1 MIIAYSINF
10 INVHYQILLVPL
22 FKLSRYD
29 TVEVIY
35 MTFQFNVTQEVL
47 DLGVKVKAV
56 VIEGIDNTTIS
67 PEYLAYR
74 KEAIQQLQKKY
85 EGINAKQEPIV
96 QGFYTLHDQVGVR
109 RRKNPP
115 ASETLIKLLQKRN
128 DLPSINKLVDIYNI
142 ISTDT
147 ELALGAHDIDKID
160 GNVTLRI
167 QDGTE
172 RFIPL
177 GSNEPQPVK
186 AGEYSYIDDS
196 SEIIC
201 HLEIRQVNKT
211 LVDENSKNI
220 YFIIQGNEVTPSSLL
235 DETAQKL
242 IDRVTQFCGG
252 QGQIIY

>member
-22 FKLSRYD
+22 CNLSRYD
-29 TVEVIY
+29 TVKVIY

>member
-1 MIIAYSINF
+1 
-10 INVHYQILLVPL
+10 
-22 FKLSRYD
+22 
-29 TVEVIY
+29 

-160 GNVTLRI
+160 GNVTLQI

>member
-1 MIIAYSINF
+1 
-10 INVHYQILLVPL
+10 
-22 FKLSRYD
+22 
-29 TVEVIY
+29 
-35 MTFQFNVTQEVL
+35 MTFQFNVTKEVL

-56 VIEGIDNTTIS
+56 VIEGIDNTS
-67 PEYLAYR
+67 LSSDYLAYR
-74 KEAIQQLQKKY
+74 KEAIQQLQQKY
-85 EGINAKQEPIV
+85 EGINAKQEAIV

-147 ELALGAHDIDKID
+147 ELALGSHDIDKID
-160 GNVTLRI
+160 GNVTLRL
-167 QDGTE
+167 QDGSE
-172 RFIPL
+172 RFVPL
-177 GSNEPQPVK
+177 GLDEPQPVK
-186 AGEYSYIDDS
+186 AGEYSYIDDAN
-196 SEIIC
+196 EIIC

-211 LVDENSKNI
+211 LVDEHSKNI
-220 YFIIQGNEVTPSSLL
+220 YFIIQGNEVTSDALL
-235 DETAQKL
+235 ETTAQKL